1 MRKRILALSLSLLFM
16 GGLTMN
22 TYAQVTNATVITK
35 SKDDDDKDKKAKD
48 AKTKKN
54 CDAKKSCCK
63 HDFEGKSCSDKKM
76 SKKDDKKDGSKH
88 K

>member
-1 MRKRILALSLSLLFM
+1 M
-16 GGLTMN
+16 GGMAMTS
-22 TYAQVTNATVITK
+22 YAQVTETIAITK
-35 SKDDDDKDKKAKD
+35 TMGDDDKDKKAKD

-63 HDFEGKSCSDKKM
+63 HDFDKKSCNDKKM
-76 SKKDDKKDGSKH
+76 SKKDEKKDGSKH